1 MALIYCKDCGK
12 EISIDCRKCPSCGA
26 ETAHGKIRGEWI
38 GLLISCVVAFVFV
51 IWGLIWALEYIG
63 PFFEFMEL
71 SSSYREWVWEY
82 DDEIQ
87 KIVWR
92 FVFGVAFVIGGI
104 IDACVI
110 KKKIVAL
117 ERKEQAVKQKALKEH
132 ACKTD
137 GSLMSLAH
145 GEWKCVCDRINK
157 NYTYTCACGRHKRD
171 LEKRIEVKT
180 GRWTCKNCNSSNPP
194 AAVACVCCG
203 AHKPTAMPPK
213 PEQGVN
219 QEKPKREFV
228 FCSECGDKNPITA
241 KFCTGCGSALDVR

>member
-1 MALIYCKDCGK
+1 MALIYCKECGK
-12 EISIDCRKCPSCGA
+12 EISTECTCCPNCGA
-26 ETAHGKIRGEWI
+26 RTAHGQIRGERV
-38 GLLISCVVAFVFV
+38 GLLISISFAV
-51 IWGLIWALEYIG
+51 IFLLWGLIWFLQYIG
-63 PFFEFMEL
+63 PFFDFMA
-71 SSSYREWVWEY
+71 SSSREYLWEY
-82 DDEIQ
+82 SDEAQ
-87 KIVWR
+87 KIIWR
-92 FVFGVAFVIGGI
+92 FIWGVAFLIGGI
-104 IDACVI
+104 IDVLVV
-110 KKKIVAL
+110 KKKVADL
-117 ERKEQAVKQKALKEH
+117 ENKEQAVKQKALKEH

-180 GRWTCKNCNSSNPP
+180 GRWICKNCNSSNPP
-194 AAVACVCCG
+194 AAVSCVRCS

-219 QEKPKREFV
+219 QEKPKKEFV

-241 KFCTGCGSALDVR
+241 KFCAGCGSALDVR